1 MSASHHNDKNQA
13 FHRLMHDL
21 NQDSVHNEM
30 EEEREL
36 LPKMSSS
43 ASLAE
48 LRGRLRKRYRSRI
61 SPNLMYMPRTAATAA
76 ILLTCAVAYLYIQ
89 RLREIKRNEMN
100 HPSQQTHQ
108 IDSLLRNRV
117 NQDSIIQYEKR
128 H

>member
-1 MSASHHNDKNQA
+1 MSASHLNDKNQA
-13 FHRLMHDL
+13 FHRLLHDL
-21 NQDSVHNEM
+21 NQDSIHNEM

-36 LPKMSSS
+36 LPKMSQS

-76 ILLTCAVAYLYIQ
+76 ILLTCAVGYLYIQ
-89 RLREIKRNEMN
+89 RLREIKINEAK
-100 HPSQQTHQ
+100 HPSQQIQ
-108 IDSLLRNRV
+108 LIDSLLRNRV
-117 NQDSIIQYEKR
+117 NQDSIINYEKR

>member
-1 MSASHHNDKNQA
+1 MSASHLNDKNQA
-13 FHRLMHDL
+13 FHRLLHDL
-21 NQDSVHNEM
+21 NQDSIHNEM

-36 LPKMSSS
+36 LPKMSQS

-89 RLREIKRNEMN
+89 RLREIKRMN
-100 HPSQQTHQ
+100 HPASQIHQ